1 LALRIYNSLTRRK
14 DPFEPLEP
22 GKVRMYVCGITAYDL
37 CHVGHAR
44 AAVVFDVIY
53 RFLTRLGYET
63 TYARNFTDIDD
74 KIINRAKEEG
84 LPASEVAE
92 KYIAA
97 FYEDFE
103 PLGLATPAEEP
114 RATRHI
120 PEIIRLIE
128 RLIAQGVAYVSGR
141 DVFFSVKR
149 FSGYGKLSHRE
160 PDDLLAGA
168 RVEIDERKEYV
179 GDFALW
185 KGAKEGEPAW
195 ESPWGPGR
203 PGWHIEC
210 SAMSMA
216 HLGETF
222 DIHGDGL
229 DLKFPHHEN
238 EIAQSEA
245 ATGKPFVRWW
255 VHNGFVTI
263 NREKMSKSLGNF
275 FTIRDIL
282 ARFPPEVLRYFLV
295 SSHYRGPLDFSFD
308 RVTEARQA
316 LERFYTTLSKLYAR
330 APAVRDA
337 AGAPGPGDPPPPEAA
352 GAAADAWRSLAGLG
366 ERVREAMEDDFNTA
380 QAIGHIFETV
390 KVLNIYLAEQ
400 DRGQGGPSPFED
412 ALAGFARATFGGVG
426 EILGVFDSEPGAF
439 LMGAGPPIPVEEIE
453 RLIVERVE
461 ARQGKDFTRADAIR
475 SELAAKGILLEDGP
489 KGTTWKLDKRSADP
503 AG

>member
-1 LALRIYNSLTRRK
+1 MALRIYNSLTRRK

-44 AAVVFDVIY
+44 AAVVFDVIC
-53 RFLTRLGYET
+53 RFLRSLGFET
-63 TYARNFTDIDD
+63 TYVRNFTDIDD

-84 LPASEVAE
+84 LPAREVAE

-103 PLGLATPAEEP
+103 PLGLLAPSVEP
-114 RATRHI
+114 RATGHI
-120 PEIIRLIE
+120 AEIVRFIE
-128 RLIAQGVAYVSGR
+128 RLIAQGFGYVGGR

-160 PDDLLAGA
+160 PDELLAGA
-168 RVEIDERKEYV
+168 RVEIDERKEYA

-222 DIHGDGL
+222 DIHGGGL

-245 ATGKPFVRWW
+245 ATGKPFARWW

-275 FTIRDIL
+275 FTVRDIL
-282 ARFPPEVLRYFLV
+282 AQFPPEVLRYFLL
-295 SSHYRGPLDFSFD
+295 SSHYRGPLDFSLD
-308 RVTEARQA
+308 RLTEARQA
-316 LERFYTTLSKLYAR
+316 LERFYTTLSKLYAL
-330 APAVRDA
+330 APPG
-337 AGAPGPGDPPPPEAA
+337 AGAPASAPGDPPQKGATGPAA
-352 GAAADAWRSLAGLG
+352 EAWRSLAGLG
-366 ERVREAMEDDFNTA
+366 ARFREAMEDDFNTA
-380 QAIGHIFETV
+380 QAIGQVFETV
-390 KVLNIYLAEQ
+390 KLLNIFLAEGE
-400 DRGQGGPSPFED
+400 RGDDGDGAFTE
-412 ALAGFARATFGGVG
+412 ALAGLARATFEGLG
-426 EILGVFDSEPGAF
+426 EVLGVFNGDPGVF
-439 LMGAGPPIPVEEIE
+439 LMGEAPPIPVDEIE
-453 RLIVERVE
+453 RLIAERVD
-461 ARQGKDFTRADAIR
+461 ARRGKDFARADAIR
-475 SELAAKGILLEDGP
+475 AELASKGVLLEDGP
-489 KGTTWKLDKRSADP
+489 RGTTWKLDKRRMAP